1 MDNENKDNELN
12 YKQKKDFAQQLY
24 ISNPGMTQKE
34 VAERAGVSNATI
46 GRWISEGRWEQL
58 RTGIVATKTEQLS
71 RLYNHL
77 KEFNNSIDAR
87 PADCR
92 IMSPRDVDT
101 LTKLTNAIR
110 NLETETNIADRIEVG
125 KEFLAYVRRVVTN
138 AEQVKQ
144 IAVLFDGY
152 IKKCL

>member
-1 MDNENKDNELN
+1 MDNENKDNELS

-46 GRWISEGRWEQL
+46 GRWFSEGRWEQL

>member
-1 MDNENKDNELN
+1 MDNENKGNELS

-71 RLYNHL
+71 RLYNQL
-77 KEFNNSIDAR
+77 KEAQAR
-87 PADCR
+87 RGDG
-92 IMSPRDVDT
+92 
-101 LTKLTNAIR
+101 NAIR

>member
-1 MDNENKDNELN
+1 MDNENKDNELS

-46 GRWISEGRWEQL
+46 GRRISEGRWEQL